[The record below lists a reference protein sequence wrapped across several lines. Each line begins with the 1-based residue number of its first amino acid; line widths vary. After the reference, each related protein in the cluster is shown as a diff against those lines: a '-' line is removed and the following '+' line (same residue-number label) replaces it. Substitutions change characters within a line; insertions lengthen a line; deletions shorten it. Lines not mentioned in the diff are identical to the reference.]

1 MNIISYRAADKTA
14 VLSIFD
20 KNCPDFFAPNERD
33 DLIEFLEEYADGYRV
48 CIHNDNV
55 VGAFGLYEKDL
66 YKTDAQVWIAY
77 QKHQGWLRAK
87 ARNTS
92 RKFNTRRN

>member
-1 MNIISYRAADKTA
+1 MAINFNREAYTKVFNDLDK
-14 VLSIFD
+14 FR
-20 KNCPDFFAPNERD
+20 DFCRFEGKVFN
-33 DLIEFLEEYADGYRV
+33 
-48 CIHNDNV
+48 
-55 VGAFGLYEKDL
+55 EKDL